1 MVSKADAVEQR
12 ERGVSEQRKPWFG
25 QNAHSVAEAM
35 ESDAEGGLSRTE
47 AAARLSRYGPNQ
59 IASEKPPSTW
69 AVALQQLRDPLNV
82 MLVAVVAV
90 SLVIGEI
97 STAVIVGLLV
107 VLNIVLDARQEL
119 RSRAG
124 VRRTASGRTR
134 PCPLQHEPAVA
145 MVPTGK
151 EPNTLFRLG

>member
-1 MVSKADAVEQR
+1 
-12 ERGVSEQRKPWFG
+12 
-25 QNAHSVAEAM
+25 
-35 ESDAEGGLSRTE
+35 
-47 AAARLSRYGPNQ
+47 
-59 IASEKPPSTW
+59 
-69 AVALQQLRDPLNV
+69 

-119 RSRAG
+119 KARAG

-151 EPNTLFRLG
+151 EPTTLFTLG